1 MTDTINTTRRSGYA
15 LAGLLA
21 AALTAGTAQAETFRW
36 AGQTD
41 PQTLDPH
48 AVNTAPV
55 LGFLNNIYDG
65 LVRRDKQMGIEGSL
79 AERWESL
86 GTDGW
91 RFHLRRGVTFANGE
105 TFDAD
110 DVLFSY
116 QRASSEAADV
126 RAWFAPVSEV
136 RVVDEYTV
144 DFLTKA
150 PNPLFPDSI
159 ANFMIMDRGW
169 AESNGAALP
178 SRDQENYA
186 TRNANGTGAF
196 KIQSRDPDIR
206 TVVVPNTRFWDQAT
220 HNITEGVF
228 TPVNT
233 APTRVA
239 ALLSGEVDFIEPVPL
254 QDVPRIK
261 AAPGFSVHQGV
272 EARVIM
278 LGFEH
283 SDRAPYNAS
292 VDKNPFMDRR
302 VRQAVYQ
309 AIDVDA
315 IIDKT
320 MRGNAQAAGLLIS
333 PAIRGFKDEF
343 NTRMRHDVEGA
354 KRLLSEAGFP
364 NGFEFGLKCPNDRY
378 INDEAIC
385 AAVTSMLARVG
396 ITAKLEAIPVRNYWP
411 ELRED
416 RFDMYLLG
424 WSPGTFDAEHPIRFL
439 VHTPDSEKRLGSW
452 NFGKFSNPRV
462 DALLPQIQVELDDT
476 KRQAMIDEVHAIMR
490 DEVAY
495 VPLHVQPLVWASKD
509 NVRLTQRADNFFILR
524 WVNIN

>member
-1 MTDTINTTRRSGYA
+1 MRTKHARRFA
-15 LAGLLA
+15 IAGILA
-21 AALTAGTAQAETFRW
+21 ATVMATAASADTFRW

-65 LVRRDKQMGIEGSL
+65 LVRRGKDMKIGPSL
-79 AERWESL
+79 AVRWEPL
-86 GTDGW
+86 GADGW
-91 RFHLRRGVTFANGE
+91 RFHLRQGVTFAGGE
-105 TFDAD
+105 TFDSD

-136 RVVDEYTV
+136 KVVDKYTI

-159 ANFMIMDRGW
+159 ANFMIMDKGW
-169 AESNGAALP
+169 AEANNAALP

-186 TRNANGTGAF
+186 TRNANGTSAF
-196 KIQSRDPDIR
+196 KIASRDPDVR
-206 TVVVPNTRFWDQAT
+206 TVVVPNPNYWETPE
-220 HNITEGVF
+220 HNITEGIF
-228 TPVNT
+228 TPIT
-233 APTRVA
+233 AAPTRVA
-239 ALLSGEVDFIEPVPL
+239 ALLSGEIDFVEPIPL
-254 QDVPRIK
+254 QDVPRLK
-261 AAPGFSVHQGV
+261 SASGLTVHEGV

-283 SDRAPYNAS
+283 TERAPYNSDAG
-292 VDKNPFMDRR
+292 KNPFTDKR

-315 IIDKT
+315 IIAKT
-320 MRGNAQAAGLLIS
+320 MRGNAQAAGLLIT

-343 NTRMRHDVEGA
+343 NSRLPFDVDGA
-354 KRLLSEAGFP
+354 KALLTDAGYP
-364 NGFEFGLKCPNDRY
+364 DGFSFGLRCPNDRY

-385 AAVTSMLARVG
+385 SAVTSMLAKIG
-396 ITAKLEAIPVRNYWP
+396 ITAKLETVPVRNYWP

-416 RFDMYLLG
+416 KFDMYLLG
-424 WSPGTFDAEHPIRFL
+424 WSSGTFDAEHPIRFL
-439 VHTPDSEKRLGSW
+439 VHTPNKEKRLGSW
-452 NFGKFSNPRV
+452 NFGKYSNARV
-462 DALLPQIQVELDDT
+462 DDLLPQIQVELDDA
-476 KRQAMIDEVHAIMR
+476 KRQSMLDEVHTIMR

-495 VPLHVQPLVWASKD
+495 VPLHVQPLVWASKS
-509 NVRLTQRADNFFILR
+509 NVSLTQRADNFFILR
-524 WVNIN
+524 WVTVN